1 MGDMA
6 DMLIEQG
13 FEMMM
18 DGDDAWDYPESN
30 HSNLKTCKYCGA
42 TGFHWVD
49 TEGGWRLADYSG
61 KLHNCWGKEKPPF
74 KQSVN
79 RSVREGK
86 AIATR
91 CPVCG
96 DEYGMSPGTGDWVVR
111 LSTLFLRE
119 GQGHKH
125 QSNTMSAHRLKLV
138 PRFSTS

>member
-96 DEYGMSPGTGDWVVR
+96 DEYGMSPGTGDCNCSDGYEDGIGW
-111 LSTLFLRE
+111 
-119 GQGHKH
+119 
-125 QSNTMSAHRLKLV
+125 
-138 PRFSTS
+138 